1 MVLNE
6 VYTGAGLSATMIPEA
21 DFEISQ
27 AFGTEQEDVSG
38 LYLLL
43 NSSSK
48 DTLTWSLT
56 NDTRLV
62 VDIYKG
68 CMATLT
74 AYTNVDGLI
83 VSGSEV
89 TLMIKTN
96 TANTIV
102 FNQNLHSVLGVE
114 NTSGYGFTCK
124 ILSYGAPVY
133 APTPT
138 ASKVTLLSDNWLGL
152 VNTIS
157 PPTVDAEMKQVNLAL
172 GGTRNFG
179 FQFKGAETLGEAS
192 IDVSLNNGS
201 WLYYTLGNLNS
212 LTTTGQGTNTLN
224 ALSEQ
229 SGKAFAQSGITKIY
243 RVEEGSLGNEKIL
256 PTPTAAVSTDLAN
269 YDEIDADTVLTYGFT
284 ENNTGDLPSFAL
296 EVTNQKGSLTTLE
309 TDAAP
314 SSSVFTR
321 IFTGC
326 QVQSLA
332 LNFEEGQ
339 EVKATIGAVAR
350 KAHDSAAAYLPKRA
364 TTSPTDL
371 FNYNSTANNNPYMFS
386 DGSLK
391 IYGQTFARVKSGTL
405 TISNNLT
412 PQRFIGQY
420 DKTITSAHI
429 AGQRTYEL
437 TMNLLITDM
446 TVWTELRNQNETDN
460 TVGLIELVFAKDG
473 SASDKI
479 TIKLDD
485 YLTQSVDIPFPE
497 DKGPLEVSVT
507 ISARTLNSCEYVGRH
522 VIQI

>member
-1 MVLNE
+1 M
-6 VYTGAGLSATMIPEA
+6 
-21 DFEISQ
+21 
-27 AFGTEQEDVSG
+27 
-38 LYLLL
+38 
-43 NSSSK
+43 
-48 DTLTWSLT
+48 
-56 NDTRLV
+56 
-62 VDIYKG
+62 
-68 CMATLT
+68 
-74 AYTNVDGLI
+74 
-83 VSGSEV
+83 
-89 TLMIKTN
+89 
-96 TANTIV
+96 
-102 FNQNLHSVLGVE
+102 
-114 NTSGYGFTCK
+114 
-124 ILSYGAPVY
+124 
-133 APTPT
+133 
-138 ASKVTLLSDNWLGL
+138 
-152 VNTIS
+152 
-157 PPTVDAEMKQVNLAL
+157 
-172 GGTRNFG
+172 
-179 FQFKGAETLGEAS
+179 
-192 IDVSLNNGS
+192 
-201 WLYYTLGNLNS
+201 
-212 LTTTGQGTNTLN
+212 
-224 ALSEQ
+224 SEQ
-229 SGKAFAQSGITKIY
+229 SGKAFAKSGTTKIY
-243 RVEEGSLGNEKIL
+243 RVQEGSLGNEKIL
-256 PTPTAAVSTDLAN
+256 PTPTAAVSADLAN

-386 DGSLK
+386 DGSLN

-446 TVWTELRNQNETDN
+446 AVWTELRNQNETHYGLGQGHATDPSVASDG
-460 TVGLIELVFAKDG
+460 TTAVGGAFGLLELVFAKDG

-507 ISARTLNSCEYVGRH
+507 ISARTLNTCEYVGRH
-522 VIQI
+522 VIQT